1 MAEPARTGHDLAE
14 ARDATATRIHAMV
27 AAEIGAE
34 PDEFGTDENLIEL
47 GLASIAL
54 MRLQAAFAADGAT
67 VTLSALIAEPS
78 VDAWTALVMES
89 RPQRQAESD
98 MPATQS
104 ESEEVGFSLTDIQRA
119 YWLGRETHFELGGT
133 AAHGYI
139 EASCDDLD
147 IDRLEDALNAT
158 IAAHPM
164 LRAVIGADGMQRVLD
179 DVPRFCIDRAD
190 FSADDET
197 GREMALQAIRD
208 EMEQQVLPADC
219 WPLYRIHTSRIS
231 ARTHILHLSFD
242 ILVFDLKS
250 LEIWLG
256 EWWKRYSDPT
266 ATIAAPTARFR
277 DHVAALEARARSEAT
292 EDARRYWRKR
302 ATAMPLGPAL
312 PLTRPLEALTPPR
325 FARLQTVLDRD
336 DWQTLQNAIRERGLT
351 ASAVLLAAYARILSF
366 WSENSHFSLTTT
378 LFNRPMTGP
387 ASNNV
392 IGDFTSLTLV
402 ETDSGAA
409 PAFLA
414 FAQQVQAQLW
424 RDLDHSAV
432 SGVEV
437 LGMVAGVHGLHN
449 RAIMPYV
456 FTSAL
461 GTGRS
466 YLDAFSGFGKITRA
480 AVQTPQTLLDHQAL
494 DHGGKLVLNW
504 DHVAAAYA
512 PGLIADLADM
522 HLQLL
527 QRLAN
532 EPSAWDV
539 ATPATLPAV
548 QANRRSDANDTTWQA
563 PTKAAALHEPFQQQ
577 VLERPDAIAVIA
589 GGKSWTYAGIDRAS
603 TRLAQRIAARQTDRS
618 LPVTVL
624 LPKGWQQ
631 MVAVLA
637 ILKAGFAYLPIDPAL
652 PDGRIKTLLEESG
665 SELVLA
671 LPDDT
676 AKQIFGRNVIDI
688 DDDIFDEITTTEISA
703 PLPQVGADDRAYI
716 IFTSGSTGKPKGV
729 AIRHGAAL
737 NTILD
742 INARFGIGPGDRC
755 LMVSSLS
762 FDLSV
767 YDIFGLL
774 AAGGTVIVPPA
785 AIAPDPDI
793 WLDLIE
799 NHGVT
804 LWNSAPAL
812 MQLFHD
818 RLTDRRQTKALS
830 RLRLVML
837 SGDWLPLPLCRS
849 LIALDNAPK
858 LVSLG
863 GATEAAIWSIFHEV
877 DQIDPGWTS
886 IPYGRALANQTI
898 HVLDENLTERPDHAI
913 GEIFIGGV
921 GLADGYWRDAQKTAE
936 RFVMHPATGERLY
949 RTGDFG
955 RWHPDGFVEFLGR
968 RDGQVKLNGLRVE
981 LGEIETVIADEPSIR
996 QVSVV
1001 TTGVAGKGNRL
1012 VAFLTLH
1019 ENGGYDEAML
1029 RRELDQKLPAAM
1041 IPTTFEVLDHLPLS
1055 INGKVD
1061 RKALERCAQEL
1072 ALPSDDKPAQPVSE
1086 VESRIRAIW
1095 QDLLDHPIES
1105 TTTSFFQAG
1114 GNSLLATRLAGR
1126 LSQAFDR
1133 PVSVIRVFEH
1143 PTIAGQAAFLA
1154 ADGRIEP
1161 PPEPSPAPTRIRRF
1175 RDRSRINE
1183 GDRR

>member
-1 MAEPARTGHDLAE
+1 MAELARTGHDPAHSH
-14 ARDATATRIHAMV
+14 DALRTRIHAMA

-34 PDEFGTDENLIEL
+34 PDEFGSDENLIEL

-54 MRLQAAFAADGAT
+54 MRLQAAFATDGAT
-67 VTLSALIAEPS
+67 VPLSALIAEPT
-78 VDAWTALVMES
+78 VDAWAALVIEA
-89 RPQRQAESD
+89 RPQHQAETD
-98 MPATQS
+98 TGETKPETDEAA
-104 ESEEVGFSLTDIQRA
+104 FSLTDIQRA
-119 YWLGRETHFELGGT
+119 YWLGRDTHFELGGT

-139 EASCDDLD
+139 EARCDNLD
-147 IDRLEDALNAT
+147 IARLEDALNAT

-179 DVPRFCIDRAD
+179 EVPRFRIDHTGLTSR
-190 FSADDET
+190 DDA
-197 GREMALQAIRD
+197 GREKALQAIRD

-219 WPLYRIHTSRIS
+219 WPLYRVHASRIS
-231 ARTHILHLSFD
+231 EHTYILHLSFD

-256 EWWKRYSDPT
+256 EWWTRYSDPD
-266 ATIAAPTARFR
+266 AAIPAPTARFR
-277 DHVAALEARARSEAT
+277 DHVTALEVRSRSETT
-292 EDARRYWRKR
+292 EEARRYWRKR
-302 ATAMPLGPAL
+302 AISMPLGPAL

-325 FARLQTVLDRD
+325 FARLQTVLDRN
-336 DWQTLQNAIRERGLT
+336 DWQKLQEAIRRRGLT
-351 ASAVLLAAYARILSF
+351 ASAALLAAYARILSL
-366 WSENSHFSLTTT
+366 WSESSHFSLTTT

-387 ASNNV
+387 ASDNV

-402 ETDSGAA
+402 ETNGASA
-409 PAFLA
+409 PDFFA

-424 RDLDHSAV
+424 QDLDHSAV

-437 LGMVAGVHGLHN
+437 LGMVAGVHGLQN

-466 YLDAFSGFGKITRA
+466 YLDAFSGFGEITRA

-494 DHGGKLVLNW
+494 DHDGKLVLNW
-504 DHVAAAYA
+504 DHVEDAYA
-512 PGLIADLADM
+512 PGLIADLANI

-527 QRLAN
+527 QALATD
-532 EPSAWDV
+532 EAAWTLSGL
-539 ATPATLPAV
+539 AALPATHAV
-548 QANRRSDANDTTWQA
+548 RRAAINDTTWQA
-563 PTKAAALHEPFQQQ
+563 PTTAVTLHEPFQKQ
-577 VLERPDAIAVIA
+577 VQERPEAVAVIA
-589 GGKSWTYAGIDRAS
+589 DGKRWTYAEIDRAS
-603 TRLAQRIAARQTDRS
+603 TRLAHRIAARQTDRS

-631 MVAVLA
+631 VVAVLG

-652 PDGRIKTLLEESG
+652 PQGRIATLLEESG
-665 SELVLA
+665 SQLLLVL
-671 LPDDT
+671 PDSSAEET
-676 AKQIFGRNVIDI
+676 FGRKAIGINDEL
-688 DDDIFDEITTTEISA
+688 FDLVTETEIA
-703 PLPQVGADDRAYI
+703 AFLPQVGADDLAYI

-729 AIRHGAAL
+729 AVRHGAAL

-742 INARFGIGPGDRC
+742 INARFGIGPDDRC

-774 AAGGTVIVPPA
+774 AAGGAVVVPPA
-785 AIAPDPDI
+785 AMAPEPDT
-793 WLDLIE
+793 WLGLIE
-799 NHGVT
+799 KHGVS

-818 RLTDRRQTKALS
+818 RLVDRQNVGALS

-849 LIALDNAPK
+849 LIALDDAPK

-863 GATEAAIWSIFHEV
+863 GATEAAIWSIAHEV
-877 DQIDPGWTS
+877 DRIDPEWTS
-886 IPYGRALANQTI
+886 IPYGRPLANQSI
-898 HVLDENLTERPDHAI
+898 HVLDEHFAERPDHAI
-913 GEIFIGGV
+913 GEIFIGGI
-921 GLADGYWRDAQKTAE
+921 GLADGYWRDSEKTAE
-936 RFVMHPATGERLY
+936 RFILHPTTGERLY

-968 RDGQVKLNGLRVE
+968 RDGQMKVNGLRVE
-981 LGEIETVIADEPSIR
+981 LGEIETAIAYEKTIR

-1001 TTGVAGKGNRL
+1001 ATGFAGKGNRL
-1012 VAFLTLH
+1012 VGFLTLH
-1019 ENGGYDEAML
+1019 ENGAYDETIL
-1029 RRELDQKLPAAM
+1029 RHRLEEKLPAAM
-1041 IPTTFEVLDHLPLS
+1041 IPTSFVVLDHMPLS

-1061 RKALERCAQEL
+1061 RKALENRAKDL
-1072 ALPSDDKPAQPVSE
+1072 VLPADDRPALPVSE
-1086 VESRIRAIW
+1086 TETLIRDIW
-1095 QDLLDHPIES
+1095 QDLLDHRIET

-1133 PVSVIRVFEH
+1133 SVSVIRVFEH
-1143 PTIAGQAAFLA
+1143 PTIAGQAAFLT
-1154 ADGRIEP
+1154 ADDKQLAP
-1161 PPEPSPAPTRIRRF
+1161 PTTDPTPTRIRRF
-1175 RDRSRINE
+1175 RDRSRRYE
-1183 GDRR
+1183 GDGR

>member
-34 PDEFGTDENLIEL
+34 PDEFGRDENLIEL

-67 VTLSALIAEPS
+67 VPLSALIAEPT

-89 RPQRQAESD
+89 RPQRQTENDTTVAKQE
-98 MPATQS
+98 T
-104 ESEEVGFSLTDIQRA
+104 EEAGFPLTDIQRA

-139 EASCDDLD
+139 EARCDDLD

-179 DVPRFCIDRAD
+179 DVPRFRIDHAD

-197 GREMALQAIRD
+197 GREKALQAIRD

-219 WPLYRIHTSRIS
+219 WPLYRVHASRVS
-231 ARTHILHLSFD
+231 ERTHILHLSFD

-266 ATIAAPTARFR
+266 ATIPAPTARFR
-277 DHVAALEARARSEAT
+277 DHVTALEARARSEAT
-292 EDARRYWRKR
+292 EEARRYWRKR
-302 ATAMPLGPAL
+302 VTSMPLGPAL
-312 PLTRPLEALTPPR
+312 PLIRPLEALTPPR

-336 DWQTLQNAIRERGLT
+336 DWQNLQNAIRERGLT

-378 LFNRPMTGP
+378 LFNRPMGP
-387 ASNNV
+387 ASDNV

-402 ETDSGAA
+402 ETNGVSA
-409 PAFLA
+409 PAFLN

-466 YLDAFSGFGKITRA
+466 YLDAFSGFGEITRA

-504 DHVAAAYA
+504 DHVEAAYA
-512 PGLIADLADM
+512 PGLIAELADM
-522 HLQLL
+522 HLELL
-527 QRLAN
+527 RKLAN
-532 EPSAWDV
+532 QPSAWDV
-539 ATPATLPAV
+539 ATHATLPAV
-548 QANRRSDANDTTWQA
+548 QANRRADANDTTWQA

-589 GGKSWTYAGIDRAS
+589 DGKSWTYAGIDRAS
-603 TRLAQRIAARQTDRS
+603 TRLAQWIAACQTDRS
-618 LPVTVL
+618 LPVSVL

-631 MVAVLA
+631 VVAVLA

-665 SELVLA
+665 SELLLA
-671 LPDDT
+671 LPGNT
-676 AKQIFGRNVIDI
+676 AEPIFARKVIGV
-688 DDDIFDEITTTEISA
+688 DDDIFDEITETDISTS
-703 PLPQVGADDRAYI
+703 LPQVGENDLAYI

-742 INARFGIGPGDRC
+742 INARFGIGPADRC

-774 AAGGTVIVPPA
+774 AAGGTVVVPPV

-818 RLTDRRQTKALS
+818 RLTDRRRIAALS
-830 RLRLVML
+830 QLRLVML

-849 LIALDNAPK
+849 LIALEYAPK

-863 GATEAAIWSIFHEV
+863 GATEAAIWSIAHEV
-877 DQIDPGWTS
+877 DQIDTSWTS

-898 HVLDENLTERPDHAI
+898 HVLDENFAERPDHAI
-913 GEIFIGGV
+913 GEIFIGGI
-921 GLADGYWRDAQKTAE
+921 GLADGYWRAPQKTAE
-936 RFVMHPATGERLY
+936 RFLTHPTTGERLY

-968 RDGQVKLNGLRVE
+968 RDGQVKVNGLRIE
-981 LGEIETVIADEPSIR
+981 LGEIETAIADDKTIR

-1001 TTGVAGKGNRL
+1001 ASGMAGKGNRL
-1012 VAFLTLH
+1012 VAFLACH
-1019 ENGGYDEAML
+1019 ENGGYDEAAL
-1029 RRELDQKLPAAM
+1029 RRVLGQKLAAAM

-1061 RKALERCAQEL
+1061 RKALERRAQEL

-1086 VESRIRAIW
+1086 VESRIRTIW

-1105 TTTSFFQAG
+1105 TVTSFFQAG

-1154 ADGRIEP
+1154 ADGMSDAP
-1161 PPEPSPAPTRIRRF
+1161 PATSPAPTRIRRF
-1175 RDRSRINE
+1175 RERARAYE
-1183 GDRR
+1183 GDGR